1 MEKIT
6 KKDKKSTDNTVYF
19 DYKNTDLLSEYI
31 NTHARITSRRK
42 SKLSA
47 HEQRSLAQ
55 YIKRARFMAL
65 MPYIAR

>member
-6 KKDKKSTDNTVYF
+6 KKDKKTTDNTIYF
-19 DYKNTDLLSEYI
+19 DYKNTDLLGEYI

-55 YIKRARFMAL
+55 SIKRARFMAL